1 MINRWDVIVIP
12 VPIHRGCQGIE
23 YAICW
28 PFMFES
34 RCGSP
39 QSSCGLP
46 HPHDTHIWVKQLCLK
61 VRLTRLHLRWK
72 TACFLTIFPISATV
86 WTCWWPK
93 NGQCLKSQVVPS
105 KNGQY
110 KHIYISI
117 YIYILYDIKSSTKFS
132 DPSKLPPWHLTEI
145 NPLRLQVLLE
155 FAAPKPRPGDL
166 VGPAGIR
173 NG

>member
-12 VPIHRGCQGIE
+12 VPIHRGCLGIE

-39 QSSCGLP
+39 QRSCSLP

-72 TACFLTIFPISATV
+72 TACFLTIFPISTTV
-86 WTCWWPK
+86 STCWWPK

-105 KNGQY
+105 ENCQY
-110 KHIYISI
+110 RHIYIYNNI
-117 YIYILYDIKSSTKFS
+117 YIMILKV
-132 DPSKLPPWHLTEI
+132 LPEFLIPPNSPPGHLTEI

-166 VGPAGIR
+166 GGSSWD
-173 NG
+173 